1 MLTFLKERQPI
12 SEPLISGQNSSSVLW
27 HVEVAITLREIEP
40 GWKLQGPLQRWS
52 AAVSPLCWR
61 ALGFPLTLKSVDARI
76 HFIGTGMSYWKNMDY
91 TMYNIHLG
99 GPQLYNPRRTS
110 TWRWRTWR
118 GQPRSW
124 SGRWAFGTVVLGKW
138 NGAKVKPAECWWTSD
153 AQMIANFSLTSP
165 RWLWGWWWS
174 LRRQQGRRSL

>member
-1 MLTFLKERQPI
+1 MHLDRVSSFTSIVLPVDKRHFERHCIDKRHCIEFSFGRQSTPVALILMSTNCRQKEICP
-12 SEPLISGQNSSSVLW
+12 SSKK
-27 HVEVAITLREIEP
+27 P
-40 GWKLQGPLQRWS
+40 QKLQENQTQ
-52 AAVSPLCWR
+52 AVQ
-61 ALGFPLTLKSVDARI
+61 
-76 HFIGTGMSYWKNMDY
+76 
-91 TMYNIHLG
+91 TM
-99 GPQLYNPRRTS
+99 QLYNPRRTS

-153 AQMIANFSLTSP
+153 ALMIANFSLTSP

>member
-1 MLTFLKERQPI
+1 MTCRSCHNFARDKSQAESCKDLFKDGRQ
-12 SEPLISGQNSSSVLW
+12 Q
-27 HVEVAITLREIEP
+27 
-40 GWKLQGPLQRWS
+40 
-52 AAVSPLCWR
+52 SPLSAG
-61 ALGFPLTLKSVDARI
+61 ALWGFHWLWKVLTQESISLGQVCRI
-76 HFIGTGMSYWKNMDY
+76 EKNMDY

-153 AQMIANFSLTSP
+153 AQMIANFILTSP

>member
-1 MLTFLKERQPI
+1 MTCRSCHNFARDRARLKVART
-12 SEPLISGQNSSSVLW
+12 SSKMVGSSLPSVL
-27 HVEVAITLREIEP
+27 ARS
-40 GWKLQGPLQRWS
+40 G
-52 AAVSPLCWR
+52 VSIDFEKCWR
-61 ALGFPLTLKSVDARI
+61 KNPFHWDRYVVLK
-76 HFIGTGMSYWKNMDY
+76 KNMDY